1 MEATSTGV
9 PSSVLL
15 TSGRTLVVVV
25 ASDVNDAANLRLF
38 AAGEVS
44 AVSAGRCTNRCA
56 SVAAILAGDA
66 GPLAAM
72 VFVDF

>member
-1 MEATSTGV
+1 M
-9 PSSVLL
+9 LL
-15 TSGRTLVVVV
+15 TSATALLVEV
-25 ASDVNDAANLRLF
+25 ASDAFDDAANLRLF